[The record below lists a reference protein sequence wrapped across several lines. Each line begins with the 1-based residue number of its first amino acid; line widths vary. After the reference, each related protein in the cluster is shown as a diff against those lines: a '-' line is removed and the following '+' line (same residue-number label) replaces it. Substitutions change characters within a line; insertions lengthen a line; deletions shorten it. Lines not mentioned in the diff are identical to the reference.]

1 MNFNSIIEQLECKN
15 EEICLFL
22 KRSLCSSNSSV
33 DKITFDLLFKK
44 LNAHDQILIDA
55 LQELNKKFET
65 LTLSL
70 IKHSK

>member
-1 MNFNSIIEQLECKN
+1 MNINSIIEKLECKN
-15 EEICLFL
+15 EDICLCL

-33 DKITFDLLFKK
+33 NNITLDLLFKK

-55 LQELNKKFET
+55 LQELNKKFEE